1 MTRTYAQRLL
11 WLTFFLLV
19 LASVVF
25 ALLQSA

>member
-1 MTRTYAQRLL
+1 MRRTYAQRLL

-19 LASVVF
+19 LVSVVF